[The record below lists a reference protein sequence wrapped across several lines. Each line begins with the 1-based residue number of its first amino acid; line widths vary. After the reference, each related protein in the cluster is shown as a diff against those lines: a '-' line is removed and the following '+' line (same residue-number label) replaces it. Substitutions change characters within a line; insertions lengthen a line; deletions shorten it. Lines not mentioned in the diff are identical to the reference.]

1 MSSRLVKARWDVA
14 ANARAVTA
22 VDTAAILEVWGRT
35 EGDVRSR
42 SVRVEVRE
50 CGWRTDG
57 PWRVVS
63 ALGFRHEGALLGRP
77 FGVRSASTRA
87 VRRAMVCHDTGSR
100 NRRFSHLSHVSTA
113 ERKS

>member
-1 MSSRLVKARWDVA
+1 M
-14 ANARAVTA
+14 
-22 VDTAAILEVWGRT
+22 
-35 EGDVRSR
+35 RSR

-87 VRRAMVCHDTGSR
+87 VGRAMVCHDTTLGTVVSVISVTFPPR
-100 NRRFSHLSHVSTA
+100 NANLNGPSATLDLQPLFLLFRGMELDP
-113 ERKS
+113 KP